1 MKVTSTEFIGSFREP
16 SQLRKKLDG
25 FNFAI
30 PPSVNRDKSLQE
42 DAHSLKET
50 CKESEKHTKPWFIP
64 EIVFSGR
71 SNVGKSSVINTLLNR
86 KNFAKTSST
95 PGKTRGLNS
104 YLINNRFCFIDL
116 PGYGYAKIPKKER
129 RFFKYMVESYFEEKE
144 RIAGIVQIIDA
155 RHGIQPNDEEMI
167 RWLGTN
173 DFPFILVFNKADKLK
188 SSEKTK
194 LEREQNAL
202 FGKGITVLYSSKTYL
217 GKDSLWKW
225 INGRLIYFKSAGTT
239 IIE

>member
-16 SQLRKKLDG
+16 DQLRKKLDRYS
-25 FNFAI
+25 FAI
-30 PPSVNRDKSLQE
+30 PPSVNRDKLLKE
-42 DAHSLKET
+42 DARSLKGI
-50 CKESEKHTKPWFIP
+50 CKERESFAEPRFIP

-104 YLINNRFCFIDL
+104 FLINNRFCFVDL
-116 PGYGYAKIPKKER
+116 PGYGYAKISMEER

-155 RHGIQPNDEEMI
+155 RHGVQPNDEEMV
-167 RWLGTN
+167 RWLGRKN
-173 DFPFILVFNKADKLK
+173 FPFILVFNKADKLK

-194 LEREQNAL
+194 LECEQNAL
-202 FGKGITVLYSSKTYL
+202 LGKGVTVLYSSKTRL
-217 GKDSLWKW
+217 GRDSLWKW
-225 INGRLIYFKSAGTT
+225 INERLIYFELNGISLE
-239 IIE
+239 I